1 MSTVN
6 KPANRL
12 TRGIKPDWLKGGGP
26 YVGRIVN
33 HLDSEFMGRLEVE
46 ILKISESGN
55 EDSDTSSG
63 YSIPCSYVSPF
74 YGVTPRSGVTDNPG
88 FDFTQKSYGLWA
100 IPPDIGVKVLV
111 FFAED
116 NYGHGFWMGC
126 IQDKNMNFMIPGG
139 ASTTYN
145 DENKSKPRPV
155 GEYNKKREKA
165 AGKDATQYIKP
176 CNMDA
181 CNILDSNGLAGDQT
195 RGTNTSSARRELPSM
210 VFGWSTPG
218 PYDRRSGKPKV
229 AYGEK
234 FGQSQVP
241 FSRLGGSNFIMDDGD
256 ASLLRKT
263 KANAGGSEYA
273 NVEKGETGDVTVPH
287 NEFVKLKTRT
297 GHQILLHNSED
308 LIYISHGSGN
318 SWIELTANGKID
330 IYAKDSVSIRT
341 ENDLNIKAERD
352 MNIEAMNNI
361 NIKAGN
367 EMRLHSVA
375 PMSLKTDDVMNLE
388 STAEMNIK
396 TADQMN
402 LQSSADMSLKIGADG
417 KITTSGKLNLD
428 TSKVVAGSALD
439 VDGPI
444 KAKGNIETP
453 ANMMALEVK
462 GIRVRSTHPP
472 VTIGGGMAGS
482 AGGSPSSAASAGS
495 ATPADLPM
503 RLPSFEPWDG
513 HENVDPT
520 LHTPD
525 KTDSSSVTQP
535 GSGTAGMT
543 RDTFRKTN
551 G

>member
-181 CNILDSNGLAGDQT
+181 CNILDSNGLGGDQT

-256 ASLLRKT
+256 ASLVRKT

-330 IYAKDSVSIRT
+330 IYSADSVSIHS
-341 ENDLNIKAERD
+341 ENDLNLKADRD
-352 MNIEAMNNI
+352 MNFQAGRTINLNAAENIFGTAASNIE
-361 NIKAGN
+361 IKA
-367 EMRLHSVA
+367 
-375 PMSLKTDDVMNLE
+375 
-388 STAEMNIK
+388 
-396 TADQMN
+396 
-402 LQSSADMSLKIGADG
+402 GADG
-417 KITTSGKLNLD
+417 KITTAGKLDIDTPKTHVNNLD
-428 TSKVVAGSALD
+428 VTGKALVSQMVNVPTLQAGNVNGTGAGSPWPNS
-439 VDGPI
+439 GPNQI
-444 KAKGNIETP
+444 LPGYGASPPTAPTSAEDAKTP
-453 ANMMALEVK
+453 QR
-462 GIRVRSTHPP
+462 I
-472 VTIGGGMAGS
+472 
-482 AGGSPSSAASAGS
+482 PSH
-495 ATPADLPM
+495 
-503 RLPSFEPWDG
+503 EPWDG

-525 KTDSSSVTQP
+525 KTDSSTVTQP
-535 GSGTAGMT
+535 GSGIAGIT